1 MSVYVVR
8 HQHPAERCPAAD
20 FTDGA
25 GLLNHLS
32 PANAAWRGVRIRCEA
47 MLANNAIHQVRL
59 ADAPA
64 DGREQSPGSPEAAS

>member
-32 PANAAWRGVRIRCEA
+32 PANAVERHGHLRRS
-47 MLANNAIHQVRL
+47 HQGGHSL
-59 ADAPA
+59 KG
-64 DGREQSPGSPEAAS
+64 GRPVSFEVSFA